1 MGLVF
6 TALTI
11 VAVPGAAR
19 ADGDPAS
26 DVLASQNAFVPWDAG
41 ATAGEQA
48 RLEGVL
54 AAAARLGYQ
63 IRVALIAS
71 PSDLGSVTAMWRQPQ
86 NYADYLGQELSLA
99 VHSRVLV
106 VMPNGFGLSSAGGQR
121 RSELAALAG
130 SGPAGSSTRLAT
142 IAVTAV
148 RNLAAA
154 SGHAVPAAALVS
166 AANVAWSPASADTA
180 AWIVF
185 AAGAALIVLA
195 WAASLR
201 ARPPRVGN
209 RKVSV

>member
-26 DVLASQNAFVPWDAG
+26 DVLVSRDAFVPLDAA
-41 ATAGEQA
+41 ATAGEEA
-48 RLEGVL
+48 RLEAVV
-54 AAAARLGYQ
+54 AAAARRGYP

-71 PSDLGSVTAMWRQPQ
+71 SSDLGSVTALWRQPQ
-86 NYADYLGQELSLA
+86 NYAEFLGQELSLA
-99 VHSRVLV
+99 VHARVLV
-106 VMPNGFGLSSAGGQR
+106 VMPNGFGLYAAGGQR
-121 RSELAALAG
+121 RSELVALAG
-130 SGPAGSSTRLAT
+130 TGPAGSPARLAT

-154 SGHAVPAAALVS
+154 TGHAVPAAALASTV
-166 AANVAWSPASADTA
+166 NVGRSPASADTVV
-180 AWIVF
+180 WIVF
-185 AAGAALIVLA
+185 AAGAVLIVLA

-201 ARPPRVGN
+201 ARRLRVGN

>member
-26 DVLASQNAFVPWDAG
+26 DVLVSRDAFVPLDAA
-41 ATAGEQA
+41 ATAGEEA
-48 RLEGVL
+48 RLEAVV
-54 AAAARLGYQ
+54 AAAARRGYP

-71 PSDLGSVTAMWRQPQ
+71 SSDLGSVTALWRQPQ
-86 NYADYLGQELSLA
+86 NYAEFLGQELSLA
-99 VHSRVLV
+99 VHARVLV
-106 VMPNGFGLSSAGGQR
+106 VMPNGFGLYAAGGQR
-121 RSELAALAG
+121 RSELVALAG
-130 SGPAGSSTRLAT
+130 TGPAGSSARLAT

-154 SGHAVPAAALVS
+154 TGHAVPAAALASTV
-166 AANVAWSPASADTA
+166 NVGRSPASADTVV
-180 AWIVF
+180 WIVF
-185 AAGAALIVLA
+185 AAGAVLIVLA

-201 ARPPRVGN
+201 ARRLRVGN